1 MGSVRRELCRSHKR
15 KRKKDDGFAVKQGD
29 TREDVP
35 FRASIAL
42 LGVLLVA
49 AGCRRGE
56 S

>member
-1 MGSVRRELCRSHKR
+1 MWSVRRKLCRSHKR
-15 KRKKDDGFAVKQGD
+15 KKDDDGFAVEQVLTGGG
-29 TREDVP
+29 VP

-42 LGVLLVA
+42 LSVLLVA